1 VITVLELALIVF
13 VVVVLW
19 VLSLVVRPFGKCFW
33 CKGKGNRRKKG
44 KGKAPKCWLCKG
56 RRRRQRIGSHTVH
69 RVRRQVVR
77 HWRGAE

>member
-44 KGKAPKCWLCKG
+44 KGKAPKC
-56 RRRRQRIGSHTVH
+56 